1 MYRRERERECVCVNA
16 GHRKDKS
23 SLVHLRSIHGC
34 LHNSNRYFATK
45 SGMLHGVGLVC
56 QARPASEARTLDIP
70 SLPMWSEVPGRKD
83 AAMGLRAHLMWT
95 VTNAIKDWT
104 MCG

>member
-1 MYRRERERECVCVNA
+1 MGVYTTVTAILQRRAVCSMA
-16 GHRKDKS
+16 
-23 SLVHLRSIHGC
+23 LAL
-34 LHNSNRYFATK
+34 F
-45 SGMLHGVGLVC
+45 
-56 QARPASEARTLDIP
+56 ARPASEARTLDIP